1 MWLVRWACLIL
12 GGIKLSEFEHILEL
26 SARNLVRSLFCLDRR
41 AHITGAIYLIVTF
54 SDEPRSYQ
62 GLNVLTSGLLPANN
76 RHPFL
81 ENLFFRR
88 RLLRKILLNKNSLIS
103 IVGILL

>member
-1 MWLVRWACLIL
+1 MWLVRWTCLIL
-12 GGIKLSEFEHILEL
+12 GGIKLSEFENILEL
-26 SARNLVRSLFCLDRR
+26 SARNLVWSLFCLNGG
-41 AHITGAIYLIVTF
+41 AHITGAIIFIVPF
-54 SDEPRSYQ
+54 SDEPRSYH

-103 IVGILL
+103 VVGILL